1 MDGDELG
8 DDDGVVGGVEF
19 CAGGGGRRWMAGIGR
34 GGRTTLGAGARA
46 GRGGR
51 RARPAAAGGGAG
63 RGGGAGERDR
73 DRRCEERKR
82 EERRSR
88 AAVNITLFSA
98 AVSVAT
104 ENSLIFGGQS
114 LDVKKNSSR
123 RK

>member
-34 GGRTTLGAGARA
+34 GGRTTLGAGAR
-46 GRGGR
+46 
-51 RARPAAAGGGAG
+51 AG